1 MDHMHAPVYCFLHC
15 LHCHLLLLMFWDLAL
30 WGNVRDVSNVCICIS
45 CHWGHCHEK
54 TLDNSHDKQKYFG
67 NPQSL
72 DAAEEEPS
80 KQGAEEDPVLS
91 VENSGRGSDALRLES
106 KLIWPE
112 LCFCG
117 KINSQTSGSHS
128 SLLSRVCFLLVTL
141 IELGEWLQMTGKC
154 SSHAFFLFC
163 PSARTDL
170 IHACASSQCSQ
181 SVQWVTAERDI
192 SGFWQPFSW
201 PWPLLRCSPTFLT
214 YSVLCQQHTCILAL
228 LFFLPMQC
236 LTFGGTDSYEYISD
250 SQAVLDLRLRHSSSW
265 CL

>member
-1 MDHMHAPVYCFLHC
+1 MGHTHTPMYCFLHC
-15 LHCHLLLLMFWDLAL
+15 LRCHLLLLMFRDLAL

-54 TLDNSHDKQKYFG
+54 ALDNSHDKQKYFG

-117 KINSQTSGSHS
+117 KINSQTSGFHS

-141 IELGEWLQMTGKC
+141 PESGEWLQMTGKR
-154 SSHAFFLFC
+154 SSHLSSFSVPLLLEQTWFMHVPL
-163 PSARTDL
+163 
-170 IHACASSQCSQ
+170 SSQCSVCAVSHCWEEHLQ
-181 SVQWVTAERDI
+181 LLASFALDPGLSSDALPLSSLTLSCVSSTPV
-192 SGFWQPFSW
+192 SW
-201 PWPLLRCSPTFLT
+201 PCSSSCPC
-214 YSVLCQQHTCILAL
+214 SVLPSVVQIPMSTPVTPRLCLA
-228 LFFLPMQC
+228 
-236 LTFGGTDSYEYISD
+236 
-250 SQAVLDLRLRHSSSW
+250 
-265 CL
+265 

>member
-1 MDHMHAPVYCFLHC
+1 MGHTHTPMYCFLHC
-15 LHCHLLLLMFWDLAL
+15 LRCRLLLLMFRDLAL

-54 TLDNSHDKQKYFG
+54 ALDNSHDKQKYFG

-91 VENSGRGSDALRLES
+91 VENSGRGSAALRLES

-117 KINSQTSGSHS
+117 KINSQTSDLHS

-141 IELGEWLQMTGKC
+141 TESGEWLQMTGKR
-154 SSHAFFLFC
+154 SSHPFFLFC
-163 PSARTDL
+163 PSFARTDL
-170 IHACASSQCSQ
+170 IHACASFF
-181 SVQWVTAERDI
+181 SVLSVCTVSHCWEEHLRLLASFALDPGLSSDALPLSSLTLSCVSST
-192 SGFWQPFSW
+192 PVSW
-201 PWPLLRCSPTFLT
+201 PCSSSCPC
-214 YSVLCQQHTCILAL
+214 SVLPSVVQIPMSTPVTPRLCLA
-228 LFFLPMQC
+228 
-236 LTFGGTDSYEYISD
+236 
-250 SQAVLDLRLRHSSSW
+250 
-265 CL
+265 